1 MIIKEDFPLS
11 IFENV
16 HPSDQDILF
25 SSWIAV
31 RNEWNLKNKL
41 KPELDYF
48 SLKIVAFL
56 SIR

>member
-31 RNEWNLKNKL
+31 RNERDLENKFSNWN
-41 KPELDYF
+41 
-48 SLKIVAFL
+48 STISV
-56 SIR
+56 